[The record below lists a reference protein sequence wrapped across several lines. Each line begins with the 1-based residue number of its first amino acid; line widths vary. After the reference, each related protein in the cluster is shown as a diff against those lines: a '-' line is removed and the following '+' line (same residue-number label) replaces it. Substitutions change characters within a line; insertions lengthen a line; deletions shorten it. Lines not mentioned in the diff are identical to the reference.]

1 MGYWS
6 WTCNDYDFECTEEEK
21 IKYKGLDEDREIVA
35 YHDPCHLGR
44 KMGLFD
50 KPREIIKAVGY
61 ELIEM
66 DLTKKD
72 SYCCGGGGGVKSNET
87 NLANQIAQARIDQAK
102 KTEQKYLSPVVL
114 CVTSI

>member
-44 KMGLFD
+44 YSEIYEE
-50 KPREIIKAVGY
+50 PREVIKLLGGKILEAKFNR
-61 ELIEM
+61 
-66 DLTKKD
+66 DNA
-72 SYCCGGGGGVKSNET
+72 YCCGGGAGVR
-87 NLANQIAQARIDQAK
+87 ANFPEVAK
-102 KTEQKYLSPVVL
+102 AVAKRK
-114 CVTSI
+114 